1 MLSDTKTTVKPAEE
15 VARPLHVHKYAVHF
29 DIYPEI
35 SYLNQELPVLIASL
49 LEFFHGFPEEVWIS
63 ERWVDEGLDFCRVVF
78 WVFSESSDAIKTFG
92 IWFEAIFRE
101 PAVAETLERLV
112 TCALESSN
120 KLEVALTN
128 WSRLHVSEAEV
139 KKVINSEKLKNSIDR

>member
-1 MLSDTKTTVKPAEE
+1 MLSDTKTTVKTAEE

-49 LEFFHGFPEEVWIS
+49 LEFFQGFPEEVWIS

-78 WVFSESSDAIKTFG
+78 WVFSESSEAIKTFG

-112 TCALESSN
+112 TCALEASN
-120 KLEVALTN
+120 ELEVALTN

-139 KKVINSEKLKNSIDR
+139 KKVINSEKIKK

>member
-1 MLSDTKTTVKPAEE
+1 MLSDTKTTVERTEDA
-15 VARPLHVHKYAVHF
+15 ARRLYAHKYAVHF

-35 SYLNQELPVLIASL
+35 SYLNQELPVLIANL

-63 ERWVDEGLDFCRVVF
+63 EKRVDEGLDFCRVIF

-101 PAVAETLERLV
+101 TAVAETLERLV
-112 TCALESSN
+112 IHALEAPN
-120 KLEVALTN
+120 ELEVALTN
-128 WSRLHVSEAEV
+128 WSRLHVSETEV
-139 KKVINSEKLKNSIDR
+139 EKIINSEKIKK